1 MAAVRPQFLE
11 SNSILNYITGR
22 MDRRNMKYS
31 KLMKERIRRVRV
43 LFKELGY
50 ELFEGERQED
60 TYTASFEI
68 ADSFQGG
75 FYIDSDNKFLEVAYT
90 FSFSPKMGMM
100 IQKNLPEMLKVCYE
114 YGCYINVQTESE
126 EIAFSV
132 FSKVYFAGLNY
143 YSLRETLKDYQEC
156 IESLRELIEHLQRKE
171 GLRP

>member
-1 MAAVRPQFLE
+1 
-11 SNSILNYITGR
+11 
-22 MDRRNMKYS
+22 MKYS

-68 ADSFQGG
+68 GDSFQGG

-90 FSFSPKMGMM
+90 FSFSPKMGPM

-132 FSKVYFAGLNY
+132 FSKIYFAGLNY

-156 IESLRELIEHLQRKE
+156 VESLRELIEIEKE
-171 GLRP
+171 